1 MKKFGLVI
9 LVLVI
14 VCFFCYVS
22 CNSNDKNEQLTLLN
36 GKLLTIEPGDHWQGR
51 MKLFLFFS
59 MRKTPQFA
67 IWIENNQGD
76 YISTVF
82 ATGKSAKN
90 NWQSAPKEG
99 RPETLPVWNHKRQIN
114 LDQIDIVSSATPKGA
129 VNIQI
134 DNNSLIEGQEYNIYL
149 EINHSFDYN
158 NFWTESSS
166 GVNGQPSLIYH
177 AKFAAGS
184 TDKVNL
190 IPIGHGSIDGSNGNI
205 VNELETLTTALTIIK
220 DVYMVK

>member
-1 MKKFGLVI
+1 MRKSGKLIFVFLI
-9 LVLVI
+9 L
-14 VCFFCYVS
+14 CFIGYIG
-22 CNSNDKNEQLTLLN
+22 CNSDGKNVQTVISN
-36 GKLLTIEPGDHWQGR
+36 GKLLTIEPGEHWQGR

-59 MRKTPQFA
+59 MEKTPQLA
-67 IWIENNQGD
+67 VWIENNQGD

-99 RPETLPVWNHKRQIN
+99 RPETLPVWNHKRQNN
-114 LDQIDIVSSATPKGA
+114 LDQVDIVSSATPKGA

-134 DNNSLIEGQEYNIYL
+134 DNSSLAEGQEYNIYL

-158 NFWTESSS
+158 VFWTESNS

-177 AKFAAGS
+177 AKFVAGVPER
-184 TDKVNL
+184 VNL
-190 IPIGHGSIDGSNGNI
+190 IPIGYGSIDGSNGNI
-205 VNELETLTTALTIIK
+205 VYELDSLTTALTIIN

>member
-1 MKKFGLVI
+1 MKKPELLI
-9 LVLVI
+9 LVI
-14 VCFFCYVS
+14 VFFISCIG
-22 CNSNDKNEQLTLLN
+22 CNSNGKNTQLIISN
-36 GKLLTIEPGDHWQGR
+36 AKLLTIEPGEHWQGK
-51 MKLFLFFS
+51 MNVFIFS
-59 MRKTPQFA
+59 IKKTPQLA
-67 IWIENNQGD
+67 VWIENNQGD